1 MELLTYNQAYEAQVV
16 ELWNQELFAD
26 PITVHKFRQ
35 QALLD
40 DNFDSDLCYVAQEDG
55 KTVGFLLATKRK
67 FPYLER
73 GTEPERG
80 WINVMFVAGEYQGK
94 GIGTKLLMRAEADL
108 KEIGRASCRER
119 VSSPV

>member
-40 DNFDSDLCYVAQEDG
+40 DNFESDM
-55 KTVGFLLATKRK
+55 KSLLNEKSKKVVRRK
-67 FPYLER
+67 
-73 GTEPERG
+73 
-80 WINVMFVAGEYQGK
+80 
-94 GIGTKLLMRAEADL
+94 
-108 KEIGRASCRER
+108 
-119 VSSPV
+119 

>member
-40 DNFDSDLCYVAQEDG
+40 DNFDSDLCYVAREDG

-80 WINVMFVAGEYQGK
+80 WINAMFVA
-94 GIGTKLLMRAEADL
+94 
-108 KEIGRASCRER
+108 RE
-119 VSSPV
+119 

>member
-80 WINVMFVAGEYQGK
+80 WINAMFVAEMCIRDSWEHVEETQK
-94 GIGTKLLMRAEADL
+94 CNLCL
-108 KEIGRASCRER
+108 KAYTD
-119 VSSPV
+119 